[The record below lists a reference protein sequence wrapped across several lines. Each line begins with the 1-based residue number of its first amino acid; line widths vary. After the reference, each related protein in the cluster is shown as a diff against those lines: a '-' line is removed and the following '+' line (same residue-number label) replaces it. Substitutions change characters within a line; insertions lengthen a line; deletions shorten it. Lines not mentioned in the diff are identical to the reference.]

1 MIAACAVAA
10 LVPAGC
16 GGGGSSTDP
25 ERGKDAKRFSLTI
38 TRNAIE
44 GGKNTE
50 EAEWIAKKVIPAFEA
65 AQKAKGVT
73 AKVTFRGQGVDD
85 EAYKTKLALDLK
97 SRSGTDIMDV
107 DGIWVGEFAQAGY
120 LRPLSEVV
128 GAPADGWDGW
138 QHIPGAVQQLA
149 SFEGK
154 RYGIPPSTDGRLL
167 FYNKKLFARAGL
179 PEGWQPK
186 SWADILTAGRAL
198 KKLPGVT
205 PIQLNAGTAMGEA
218 TTMQGVLPLLAGAGA
233 EIRSAGKWTGGGQ
246 AVRNVLGLYAQVYG
260 QGLGDPKLQQEAK
273 GRDKSFEEFA
283 DGRIGI
289 LGEGD
294 YFWRDV
300 INPKTGVAK
309 MGTRN
314 QDVGYAMFPA
324 MAPGKGIRGQSF
336 VSMSGGAV
344 TVLNPNTKYPQQAF
358 ELLAFMNSPAMTK
371 ARTAGTPEIT
381 SRTDVNKQILAG
393 DPFLTFVADRI
404 LPITAYR
411 PGVAAYPEVSVALQE
426 ATAAVVAGKSPE
438 EAAAR
443 YGKKLEGIV
452 GGAANVA
459 PADEGPAVGAS
470 PGPRR
475 GLRDRL
481 PGGLRGCLAG
491 SAGCG

>member
-1 MIAACAVAA
+1 
-10 LVPAGC
+10 
-16 GGGGSSTDP
+16 
-25 ERGKDAKRFSLTI
+25 
-38 TRNAIE
+38 
-44 GGKNTE
+44 
-50 EAEWIAKKVIPAFEA
+50 
-65 AQKAKGVT
+65 
-73 AKVTFRGQGVDD
+73 
-85 EAYKTKLALDLK
+85 
-97 SRSGTDIMDV
+97 
-107 DGIWVGEFAQAGY
+107 
-120 LRPLSEVV
+120 
-128 GAPADGWDGW
+128 
-138 QHIPGAVQQLA
+138 
-149 SFEGK
+149 
-154 RYGIPPSTDGRLL
+154 
-167 FYNKKLFARAGL
+167 
-179 PEGWQPK
+179 
-186 SWADILTAGRAL
+186 
-198 KKLPGVT
+198 
-205 PIQLNAGTAMGEA
+205 
-218 TTMQGVLPLLAGAGA
+218 MQGVLPLLAGAGA

-470 PGPRR
+470 PGASPGAPRPPPRGPPRVPRR
-475 GLRDRL
+475 FRRLRMTSGRGRVPPAQGLRVRFRRARWESW
-481 PGGLRGCLAG
+481 PGRRRSGACAG
-491 SAGCG
+491 TTPRDSDAEGPPRSWRPRSS